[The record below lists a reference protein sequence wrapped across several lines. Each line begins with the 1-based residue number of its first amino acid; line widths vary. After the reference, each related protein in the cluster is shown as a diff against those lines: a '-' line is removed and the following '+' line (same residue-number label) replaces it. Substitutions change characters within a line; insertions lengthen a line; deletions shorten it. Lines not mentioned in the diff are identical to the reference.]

1 MIPEAE
7 AADVPDAIDDLT
19 ATVFHQRGFSSS
31 WRSYSNVA
39 LTWTAPDDNGDSIER
54 YMVKIYSEQ
63 QDKFVLIN
71 SASAWIPA
79 SHLYYTDD
87 GRGGNKEYSYAV
99 YAKNDEGW
107 SQPSNVVQVL
117 TLPCP
122 AATGNYDY
130 HAYYTSNIIHS
141 TPPTVNVPDDIV
153 RPYSGYAGG
162 TEVNF
167 TVSAIDGIAV
177 CASDP
182 VCTNDNGSAYPATLT
197 DFAGALGQDGAFEY
211 GFPAGT
217 TTVTCTAS
225 NAPGHEGTA
234 SFTIT
239 IVTPDMDTTPPTVNV
254 PSDITVAASSSS
266 GGNAWFDVS
275 AIDDVTYTNQDQNV
289 QYSENLIVTCSS
301 PSGSLF
307 QVGPPTTVTC
317 TASDWVGNEGTE
329 TFTVTVTYTEPEV
342 PSEPETPS
350 ESDTVPPEVL
360 VPNNIVVPAENPD
373 GKVVS
378 FNPQAVDNI
387 DGLLTPTCNPQSGSL
402 FQIGTT
408 TVTCTATDSAGNTNT
423 NSFTVTI
430 LDFDGFVI
438 PDWIRDIAEWWHNDT
453 INDDSFLNAI
463 EYLIQHDVIVVPPTD
478 VETESSPTVPSWFKI
493 NAGFWASGEIDDE
506 TFVNGLQ
513 YLIQIGLIQV

>member
-1 MIPEAE
+1 MVPEAE
-7 AADVPDAIDDLT
+7 AADVPDAIDDLA

-31 WRSYSNVA
+31 WRNYSNVA

-79 SHLYYTDD
+79 THLYYTDD
-87 GRGGNKEYSYAV
+87 GRGSNKEYSYAV

-130 HAYYTSNIIHS
+130 HTYYQQIESSSLIHS
-141 TPPTVNVPDDIV
+141 TPPTVNVPADIV
-153 RPYSGYAGG
+153 RPYTLQSASGSLYSGY

-197 DFAGALGQDGAFEY
+197 DFSGALGQEGAFES

-225 NAPGHEGTA
+225 NAPGYEGTA
-234 SFTIT
+234 SFTVT
-239 IVTPDMDTTPPTVNV
+239 IVTPDMDITPPTVNV

-266 GGNAWFDVS
+266 GDNISFDVS
-275 AIDDVTYTNQDQNV
+275 ATDDVTYTNQDQNV
-289 QYSENLIVTCSS
+289 QYSENLTVTCSS

-307 QVGPPTTVTC
+307 QVGSTTVTC
-317 TASDWVGNEGTE
+317 TASDWSGNEGTG
-329 TFTVTVTYTEPEV
+329 TFTVTVTYTAP
-342 PSEPETPS
+342 
-350 ESDTVPPEVL
+350 DTVSPV
-360 VPNNIVVPAENPD
+360 VVVPAD
-373 GKVVS
+373 ITVAASSSSG
-378 FNPQAVDNI
+378 DNI
-387 DGLLTPTCNPQSGSL
+387 S
-402 FQIGTT
+402 
-408 TVTCTATDSAGNTNT
+408 
-423 NSFTVTI
+423 
-430 LDFDGFVI
+430 
-438 PDWIRDIAEWWHNDT
+438 
-453 INDDSFLNAI
+453 
-463 EYLIQHDVIVVPPTD
+463 
-478 VETESSPTVPSWFKI
+478 
-493 NAGFWASGEIDDE
+493 
-506 TFVNGLQ
+506 
-513 YLIQIGLIQV
+513 